1 MTANGKGANNM
12 GLFRKLRALAEALP
26 PGASVNIPAE
36 WLLEELEKG
45 VVEDD
50 PRDDTQITDITVEQ
64 LAGELDR
71 SPSTVR
77 GWLSSGAFPGA
88 YRLQGRE
95 WRIPRAEV
103 EAFLNR
109 QRPQKPVT
117 IRQVPGRQRPPADL
131 GAWRKTRRE
140 TAK

>member
-1 MTANGKGANNM
+1 MIDNTKGANNM

-36 WLLEELEKG
+36 WLLEELENE
-45 VVEDD
+45 VIEDA
-50 PRDDTQITDITVEQ
+50 PQDDSPIADITVEQ
-64 LAGELDR
+64 LAGELNR

-95 WRIPRAEV
+95 WRIPRTEV

-109 QRPQKPVT
+109 QRPQKPVAV
-117 IRQVPGRQRPPADL
+117 RQAPRRQRTPADL